1 MSLVAVLDADVLFP
15 MVLRD
20 TLLRV
25 AAAGC
30 FRPHW
35 SDRILDEMTRNLIE
49 EQRMDTAGAERLGA
63 AMADAFAEAIVE
75 DWQQHEAKMRN
86 HPKDRHVAAAAVA
99 AGAAVIVTS
108 NLKDFKHL
116 PAGLAA
122 MSPDA
127 FLCAMLDADP
137 DAVLDAL
144 AKQAAGYRKPATSLT
159 ALIEWLERVVP
170 DFAAAVRGRSVG
182 P

>member
-1 MSLVAVLDADVLFP
+1 MPVVAVLDADVLFP

-30 FRPHW
+30 YRPHW
-35 SDRILDEMTRNLIE
+35 SGRILDEMTRNLIE
-49 EQRMDTAGAERLGA
+49 EQRMDAAGAKRLGA
-63 AMADAFAEAIVE
+63 AMADAFPEAIVE
-75 DWQQHEAKMRN
+75 DWQRHEAKMRN

-99 AGAAVIVTS
+99 AGATVIVTS
-108 NLKDFKHL
+108 NLKDFKDL
-116 PAGLAA
+116 PEGLAA
-122 MSPDA
+122 MNPDA
-127 FLCAMLDADP
+127 FLGAMFAADP

-144 AKQAAGYRKPATSLT
+144 AKQAASYRKPATSLVS
-159 ALIEWLERVVP
+159 LFDWLERVVP
-170 DFAAAVRGRSVG
+170 NFVAAVRGWSEY